1 MSSSDTRRI
10 NFIRVMRGVV
20 ADRPDATDCTYGDEY
35 HSTDENKF
43 YKCVYTGGV
52 LSWAEIGAGGGG
64 GASLT
69 GTYDCDAGVAVG
81 DWVYVDAAGLAQQ
94 ARANAAGTVGAIGI
108 VTAKPTYATATVQF
122 AGEVTLAGLTAGAAY
137 YLSAATAGAMTD
149 TAPSTVGQFV
159 QRLGR
164 AKSATVLLIQVDG
177 DYVAL

>member
-1 MSSSDTRRI
+1 MSANDTRRI
-10 NFIRVMRGVV
+10 NVIRVMRGVV

-43 YKCVYTGGV
+43 YKCVYSGGV
-52 LSWAEIGAGGGG
+52 LTWAEIGSGGG

-69 GTYDCDAGVAVG
+69 GTYTCDAGVAVN
-81 DWVYVDAAGLAQQ
+81 DWVYVDGAGAAQK
-94 ARANAAGTVGAIGI
+94 ARADAAGTGGAIGI
-108 VTAKPTYATATVQF
+108 VTAKPTGTTATVQF
-122 AGEVTLAGLTAGAAY
+122 AGEVTLSGLTAGSAY
-137 YLSAATAGAMTD
+137 FLSPTTAGAMTA